1 MIFLLENEDGR
12 RASGLAAGAFPD
24 VDQVVVAAAGQE
36 LGVRRPF
43 QATHLLILEQSRLC
57 KGFIFLNS

>member
-24 VDQVVVAAAGQE
+24 VDQVVVAAAGQVSVIAGPLQRADLFVSE
-36 LGVRRPF
+36 PKQGGSNEF
-43 QATHLLILEQSRLC
+43 TLL
-57 KGFIFLNS
+57 